1 MTKHEAAMNEAQY
14 EEWVKRARALTRE
27 RMDGSK
33 TEFGLGEHKR
43 YQLDLP
49 TATIRFYDDQDAER
63 VCADIQ
69 FAGSW
74 SQDSESWMW
83 GWENESVPEAAVDRM
98 VEVFDMGVRSGV
110 EKLQHM
116 FGSCDE
122 GEAWSMASL
131 ACEIL
136 DAESVY
142 RAPGKKNMLFLLLMN
157 IRTVP

>member
-1 MTKHEAAMNEAQY
+1 MK
-14 EEWVKRARALTRE
+14 EERYQEWIDRARSLTRQ
-27 RMDGSK
+27 RMASAQ
-33 TEFGLGEHKR
+33 TEFGLGKYKR
-43 YQLDLP
+43 YQVDLP
-49 TATIRFYDDQDAER
+49 TAKIRFYDEKDAER

-69 FAGSW
+69 VAGSW

-83 GWENESVPEAAVDRM
+83 GWENESVPEAASDRM
-98 VEVFDMGVRSGV
+98 IEVFDTGVRMGI
-110 EKLQHM
+110 EKLQHL

-122 GEAWSMASL
+122 GEAWSMASV

-136 DAESVY
+136 GAESVY

>member
-1 MTKHEAAMNEAQY
+1 MRETQY
-14 EEWVKRARALTRE
+14 EEWVERARAITRQ
-27 RMDGSK
+27 RIADAK
-33 TEFGLGEHKR
+33 AKFGLGKYKR

-49 TATIRFYDDQDAER
+49 TATIRFYDER
-63 VCADIQ
+63 DVEKVCADIQ
-69 FAGSW
+69 VAGSW
-74 SQDSESWMW
+74 SPDSDSWMW
-83 GWENESVPEAAVDRM
+83 GWENESLPEAAVDRM
-98 VEVFDMGVRSGV
+98 IKVFDTGVRTAV

-142 RAPGKKNMLFLLLMN
+142 RAPGKKSMLFLLLTN
-157 IRTVP
+157 IHITP